1 VRSNDEIRP
10 VIIDKALL
18 QITSWLIRVRSC
30 SYYST
35 YGIFRRVFPVFRVP
49 WQQREGRKSLQVA
62 ELSTEKT
69 VTLTLVLPALL
80 SEQQAIP
87 STRLPYRRCTRRLLL
102 ES

>member
-1 VRSNDEIRP
+1 V
-10 VIIDKALL
+10 A
-18 QITSWLIRVRSC
+18 
-30 SYYST
+30 
-35 YGIFRRVFPVFRVP
+35 

-87 STRLPYRRCTRRLLL
+87 STRLPTVYETTVVREL
-102 ES
+102 SAVA